1 MTRITRDGREVRFFA
16 RAVEHALASA
26 APDGS
31 RKEPIGGPEE
41 VDAPIPMVE
50 LAAPHRALAPELLAR
65 FSAVLESGRF
75 VLGEGVT
82 AFESELA
89 ELCQA
94 PHAVS
99 CNSGTDALWLALR
112 ALGVGAGDA
121 VLCPAYSFFSTAST
135 IVRLGAHPVFVD
147 IDPATFNLDSED
159 AIRRAEAVPNLRAVV
174 VVDLF
179 GRLCELGPLEAYCR
193 ERGLALIQDAAQSI
207 GAVDETGA
215 RPGGRT
221 RAACFSF
228 YPTKNLGALGDAGC
242 VVTAD
247 PELAE
252 RMTRLRGHGEG
263 PPGIYETI
271 GINSRLDELQAV
283 ALSVK
288 LGHLEGWTRARRRLA
303 LHYDAAFAEHGACPT
318 SEPAA
323 SSRLGLRTPVPC
335 RVPGRHTYHRYV
347 VRVEAARRSG
357 LIEALAAEGIGSEV
371 YYARGLHEQPALA
384 RWAPGA
390 MGSPGAPLVETR
402 RATEEALA
410 LPLYPEM
417 GAETLERIV
426 GVVTRQLRR

>member
-1 MTRITRDGREVRFFA
+1 MTREGREARFFA
-16 RAVEHALASA
+16 HAVEHALKSA
-26 APDGS
+26 IPDRHRGKADG
-31 RKEPIGGPEE
+31 RPKEVE
-41 VDAPIPMVE
+41 APIPMID
-50 LAAPHRALAPELLAR
+50 LAAAHRALEPELLAR
-65 FSAVLESGRF
+65 FSAVLASGRF
-75 VLGEGVT
+75 VLGDGVA

-89 ELCQA
+89 ELCEA

-112 ALGVGAGDA
+112 ALGVGPGDA

-135 IVRLGAHPVFVD
+135 IVRLGARPVFAD
-147 IDPATFNLDSED
+147 IDPASFNLDPED

-193 ERGLALIQDAAQSI
+193 ERGLALVEDAAQSI

-215 RPGGRT
+215 RPGART
-221 RAACFSF
+221 DAACFSF

-242 VVTAD
+242 VISGD

-263 PPGIYETI
+263 PPGVYETI

-303 LHYDAAFAEHGACPT
+303 LHYDVALAENGACPS
-318 SEPAA
+318 SEQAA
-323 SSRLGLRTPVPC
+323 SSRLGLRTPAPC

-347 VRVEAARRSG
+347 VRVEADRRPG
-357 LIEALAAEGIGSEV
+357 LIEALAAEGIASEI
-371 YYARGLHEQPALA
+371 YYTRGLHEQPALA
-384 RWAPGA
+384 AWAPGA
-390 MGSPGAPLVETR
+390 PGSPGAPLVETR
-402 RATEEALA
+402 RASEEALA

-417 GAETLERIV
+417 GAEAVERIV
-426 GVVTRQLRR
+426 GVVTRHLQR

>member
-1 MTRITRDGREVRFFA
+1 MTREGREARFFA
-16 RAVEHALASA
+16 PAAEHALDSA
-26 APDGS
+26 IPDD
-31 RKEPIGGPEE
+31 RREEPFGRPKDVG
-41 VDAPIPMVE
+41 APIPMID
-50 LAAPHRALAPELLAR
+50 LAASHRAIEPELLAR
-65 FSAVLESGRF
+65 FSAVLASGRF
-75 VLGEGVT
+75 VLGEGVA

-135 IVRLGAHPVFVD
+135 IVRLGARPVFAD
-147 IDPATFNLDSED
+147 IDPATFNLDPED
-159 AIRRAEAVPNLRAVV
+159 AIRRAETIPNLRAIV

-179 GRLCELGPLEAYCR
+179 GRLCELGPLESYCR
-193 ERGLALIQDAAQSI
+193 ERGLALIEDAAQSI
-207 GAVDETGA
+207 GAVDETGSRPAA
-215 RPGGRT
+215 RT
-221 RAACFSF
+221 HAACFSF

-242 VVTAD
+242 AITGD
-247 PELAE
+247 PELAD

-288 LGHLEGWTRARRRLA
+288 LGHLESWTRARRRLA
-303 LHYDAAFAEHGACPT
+303 LHYDAAFAEQGACPT

-323 SSRLGLRTPVPC
+323 SSRLGLRTPVPS

-347 VRVEAARRSG
+347 VRVDADRRSDLVG
-357 LIEALAAEGIGSEV
+357 ALATEGIASEI

-384 RWAPGA
+384 TWAPGA
-390 MGSPGAPLVETR
+390 PGSPGPPLVETR

-417 GAETLERIV
+417 GAEAVERIV
-426 GVVTRQLRR
+426 GVVARHLRR